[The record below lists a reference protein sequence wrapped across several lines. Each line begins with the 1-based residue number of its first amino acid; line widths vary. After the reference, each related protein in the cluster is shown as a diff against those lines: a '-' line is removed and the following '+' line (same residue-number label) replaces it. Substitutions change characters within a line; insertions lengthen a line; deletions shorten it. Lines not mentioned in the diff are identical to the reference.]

1 MEELRTEQERWA
13 VVPLVDAGELARWLQ
28 VSRSTIYAN
37 ASRFG
42 VIRLGDGPRA
52 RLRFDPHVVHAVIDR
67 HRATPVAE
75 RVEVRAAPRRRS
87 LRTASAASGGAL
99 LPIRGA
105 SSR

>member
-1 MEELRTEQERWA
+1 MDGLRTGREQQT
-13 VVPLVDAGELARWLQ
+13 VVPLVDASELARWLR
-28 VSRSTIYAN
+28 VSRSTVYAN

-42 VIRLGDGPRA
+42 VIRLGEGPRA

-87 LRTASAASGGAL
+87 RRTASTASGSAL